1 MNAIKEMFKQLAV
14 TLVDLVTSKKAI
26 AAAVAAVVSHVVVDP
41 AKRAEAVAAI
51 VAFIFSQ
58 GWVDH
63 GKAIADAKLG
73 VATETVTATS
83 SAPVVPA
90 AGMAVLK

>member
-1 MNAIKEMFKQLAV
+1 MNAIKEMFKQFAV

-73 VATETVTATS
+73 VATS
-83 SAPVVPA
+83 STPVVPA